1 MDQKDKQKDGEKIDK
16 LSKDMNDVRKG
27 LNEIY
32 SAIKSSSPSKH
43 DYDFKEYLVYDLEMV
58 LYYLKKIASKNPFNQ
73 RYGDIEEIIFLVH
86 RLEHLIEVLS
96 SKE

>member
-1 MDQKDKQKDGEKIDK
+1 MKQEDKQKDEGKIDK
-16 LSKDMNDVRKG
+16 LSKDMADLRKG

-32 SAIKSSSPSKH
+32 SAIKSSSPSKS

-58 LYYLKKIASKNPFNQ
+58 LYYLKRVAIKNPFNQ
-73 RYGDIEEIIFLVH
+73 RYGAIEDIIFLVH
-86 RLEHLIEVLS
+86 RLEHLIGVLN

>member
-1 MDQKDKQKDGEKIDK
+1 MEQKDKKDGEKIDK
-16 LSKDMNDVRKG
+16 LSKDMADLRKG

-32 SAIKSSSPSKH
+32 SAIKSSSPSKS
-43 DYDFKEYLVYDLEMV
+43 DYEFKEYLVYDLEMV
-58 LYYLKKIASKNPFNQ
+58 LHYLKKIATKNPFNENY
-73 RYGDIEEIIFLVH
+73 RNIEEIIFLVH